1 MPNKVICDTKRL
13 LIREYTGVDGNELGG
28 FAGKESITRWL
39 PDWIGAEEWATPW
52 IDGKVMNG
60 YKLNNPMEGILFY
73 AVIEKESGKII
84 GNVGIHDFKE
94 SEVGVAYFVNED
106 YKCRGYITEAMQ
118 AFVEYIFSKFGYEYL
133 ITTIQPDNLGS
144 IAVAKKIGFEYIE
157 TINIVDDG
165 QIEEL
170 PFNYYHLK
178 NLNKQ
183 N

>member
-1 MPNKVICDTKRL
+1 MTNKVLCETKRL
-13 LIREYTGVDGNELGG
+13 LIREYTGVDGRELGD

-52 IDGKVMNG
+52 IEGKVMNG
-60 YKLNNPMEGILFY
+60 YRLNNPMEQILFY
-73 AVIEKESGKII
+73 AVIEKESGKIV
-84 GNVGIHDFKE
+84 GNVGIHDFKK

-118 AFVEYIFSKFGYEYL
+118 VFAEYIFNKFGYEYL
-133 ITTIQPDNLGS
+133 IATIQPDNSAS

-157 TINIVDDG
+157 TLNIVDDG

-178 NLNKQ
+178 NLNK
-183 N
+183 